1 MSKAKSIRL
10 GFLIPPGN
18 PNSEPEIIQM
28 QHPDVSVHFTRMVAR
43 GTTGGLDGQEARNQS
58 QIDHLPE
65 NIELLSLVK
74 PSVIALTHTATSYTL
89 GIEKESKLVSEME
102 QTFGIPLITAFGSVV
117 QALHQMR
124 VKKIS
129 FGTPYNLNSTLQC
142 KQLLEAYGFE
152 IVQFGRLEGVQNI
165 YDETSAR
172 ALELAYQVNHPDA
185 QAIFLS
191 GVGMPTIDILPEA
204 EKKVGKPVISS
215 VAATMWR
222 ALKVSQVNSGVA
234 GFGSLLERKY
244 DE

>member
-1 MSKAKSIRL
+1 MPKAKSIRL

-28 QHPDVSVHFTRMVAR
+28 QHPDVSVHFTRMVAK
-43 GTTGGLDGQEARNQS
+43 GVTGSLDGQEARNQS

-65 NIELLSLVK
+65 NIELLSLVQ

-89 GIEKESKLVSEME
+89 GIEKETQLIAKME

-117 QALHQMR
+117 QALRQMR
-124 VKKIS
+124 VKKIA
-129 FGTPYNLNSTLQC
+129 FGTPYNLDSTLQC

-152 IVQFGRLEGVQNI
+152 IIQFGRLEGVQNI
-165 YDETSAR
+165 YDETSER
-172 ALELAYQVNHPDA
+172 ALELAHQVDHPEA

-191 GVGMPTIDILPEA
+191 GVGMPTIDILCAA
-204 EKKVGKPVISS
+204 EKKVHKPVISS

-222 ALKVSQVNSGVA
+222 ALNIAQVNSGIV